1 MEDTIKRIN
10 ELARKH
16 KAQGLSEEETAERD
30 VLRKKYIQ
38 SVTGNLE
45 SHLKTITV
53 VDEHGNEL
61 KRKKGK

>member
-1 MEDTIKRIN
+1 MEHTINRIN

-16 KAQGLSEEETAERD
+16 KAEGLSEEELVERD
-30 VLRKKYIQ
+30 ELRKKYIQ

-45 SHLKTITV
+45 SHLKTIKV